1 MNRNSQKTREKILK
15 TATKLF
21 LQKGVDQVGVR
32 EIAAK
37 AGINLSLMNYYFQTK
52 ENLFETI
59 FDSLVM
65 DKAIKLRSILE
76 SDLPIE
82 KKIRDYTNTY
92 IDMLIGNPLL
102 VSFVVSSLHRSPEQL
117 KSMNAVVALYNSEV
131 FCKHLISEAEAGR
144 IRRVDPEQLYISMLP
159 TSLRKK
165 DSDMKI
171 DKTTYEYRKER
182 PIGMTADHT
191 SRPDKVLFFADL
203 HFLFLETT
211 TKMAHYL
218 LPNTQVNA
226 SQKSKSH
233 FSLRTKRV
241 NL

>member
-144 IRRVDPEQLYISMLP
+144 IRRVDPEQLYISMI
-159 TSLRKK
+159 SL
-165 DSDMKI
+165 I
-171 DKTTYEYRKER
+171 LFPFAIKE
-182 PIGMTADHT
+182 
-191 SRPDKVLFFADL
+191 L
-203 HFLFLETT
+203 
-211 TKMAHYL
+211 
-218 LPNTQVNA
+218 
-226 SQKSKSH
+226 
-233 FSLRTKRV
+233 
-241 NL
+241 

>member
-76 SDLPIE
+76 SDLSIE

-144 IRRVDPEQLYISMLP
+144 IRRVDPEQLYISMI
-159 TSLRKK
+159 SLILFPFAIKELICDRNQFSKEEFQAFIEERK
-165 DSDMKI
+165 SIIPEML
-171 DKTTYEYRKER
+171 
-182 PIGMTADHT
+182 IGLL
-191 SRPDKVLFFADL
+191 KV
-203 HFLFLETT
+203 
-211 TKMAHYL
+211 
-218 LPNTQVNA
+218 
-226 SQKSKSH
+226 
-233 FSLRTKRV
+233 
-241 NL
+241 

>member
-1 MNRNSQKTREKILK
+1 MQRINIFEEKNMNRNSQKTREKILK

-144 IRRVDPEQLYISMLP
+144 IRRVDPEQLYISMI
-159 TSLRKK
+159 SLILFPFAIKELICDRNQFSKEEFQAFIEERK
-165 DSDMKI
+165 SIIPEML
-171 DKTTYEYRKER
+171 
-182 PIGMTADHT
+182 IGLL
-191 SRPDKVLFFADL
+191 KV
-203 HFLFLETT
+203 
-211 TKMAHYL
+211 
-218 LPNTQVNA
+218 
-226 SQKSKSH
+226 
-233 FSLRTKRV
+233 
-241 NL
+241 

>member
-1 MNRNSQKTREKILK
+1 MELLMQRINIFEEKNMNRNSQKTREKILK

-76 SDLPIE
+76 SDLSIE

-117 KSMNAVVALYNSEV
+117 KSMNAVVALHNSEV

-144 IRRVDPEQLYISMLP
+144 IRRVDPEQLYISMI
-159 TSLRKK
+159 SLILFPFAIKELICDKNQFSKEEFQAFIAERK
-165 DSDMKI
+165 SIIPEML
-171 DKTTYEYRKER
+171 
-182 PIGMTADHT
+182 IGLL
-191 SRPDKVLFFADL
+191 KV
-203 HFLFLETT
+203 
-211 TKMAHYL
+211 
-218 LPNTQVNA
+218 
-226 SQKSKSH
+226 
-233 FSLRTKRV
+233 
-241 NL
+241 

>member
-65 DKAIKLRSILE
+65 DKAVKLRSILE

-131 FCKHLISEAEAGR
+131 FCKHLISEADAGR
-144 IRRVDPEQLYISMLP
+144 IRRIDPEQLYISMI
-159 TSLRKK
+159 SLILFPFAIKELICDRNQFSKEEFQAFIEERK
-165 DSDMKI
+165 SIIPEML
-171 DKTTYEYRKER
+171 
-182 PIGMTADHT
+182 IGLL
-191 SRPDKVLFFADL
+191 KV
-203 HFLFLETT
+203 
-211 TKMAHYL
+211 
-218 LPNTQVNA
+218 
-226 SQKSKSH
+226 
-233 FSLRTKRV
+233 
-241 NL
+241 

>member
-65 DKAIKLRSILE
+65 DKAVKLRSILE

-131 FCKHLISEAEAGR
+131 FCKHLISEADAGR
-144 IRRVDPEQLYISMLP
+144 IRRIDPEQLYISMI
-159 TSLRKK
+159 SLILFPFAIKELICDRNQFSKEEFQAFIEERK
-165 DSDMKI
+165 SIIPEML
-171 DKTTYEYRKER
+171 
-182 PIGMTADHT
+182 IG
-191 SRPDKVLFFADL
+191 
-203 HFLFLETT
+203 
-211 TKMAHYL
+211 L
-218 LPNTQVNA
+218 LKA
-226 SQKSKSH
+226 
-233 FSLRTKRV
+233 
-241 NL
+241 

>member
-1 MNRNSQKTREKILK
+1 MELLMQRINIFEEKNMNRNSQKTREKILK

-144 IRRVDPEQLYISMLP
+144 IRRVDPEQLYISMI
-159 TSLRKK
+159 SLILFPFAIKEFICDRNQFSKEEFQAFIEERK
-165 DSDMKI
+165 SIIPEML
-171 DKTTYEYRKER
+171 
-182 PIGMTADHT
+182 IGLL
-191 SRPDKVLFFADL
+191 KV
-203 HFLFLETT
+203 
-211 TKMAHYL
+211 
-218 LPNTQVNA
+218 
-226 SQKSKSH
+226 
-233 FSLRTKRV
+233 
-241 NL
+241 

>member
-1 MNRNSQKTREKILK
+1 MELLMQRINIFEEKNMNRNSQKTREKILK

-102 VSFVVSSLHRSPEQL
+102 VSFVVSSLHHSPEQL

-144 IRRVDPEQLYISMLP
+144 IRRVDPEQLYISMI
-159 TSLRKK
+159 SLILFPFAIKELICDRNQFSKEEFQAFIEERK
-165 DSDMKI
+165 SIIPEML
-171 DKTTYEYRKER
+171 
-182 PIGMTADHT
+182 IGLL
-191 SRPDKVLFFADL
+191 KV
-203 HFLFLETT
+203 
-211 TKMAHYL
+211 
-218 LPNTQVNA
+218 
-226 SQKSKSH
+226 
-233 FSLRTKRV
+233 
-241 NL
+241 

>member
-1 MNRNSQKTREKILK
+1 MQRINIFEEKNMNRNSQKTREKILK

-131 FCKHLISEAEAGR
+131 FCKHLISEADAGR
-144 IRRVDPEQLYISMLP
+144 IRRIDPEQLYISMI
-159 TSLRKK
+159 SLILFPFAIKELICDRNQFSKEEFQAFIEERK
-165 DSDMKI
+165 SIIPEML
-171 DKTTYEYRKER
+171 
-182 PIGMTADHT
+182 IG
-191 SRPDKVLFFADL
+191 
-203 HFLFLETT
+203 
-211 TKMAHYL
+211 L
-218 LPNTQVNA
+218 LKA
-226 SQKSKSH
+226 
-233 FSLRTKRV
+233 
-241 NL
+241 

>member
-1 MNRNSQKTREKILK
+1 MQRINIFEEKNMNRNSQKTREKILK

-65 DKAIKLRSILE
+65 DKAVKLRSILE

-131 FCKHLISEAEAGR
+131 FCKHLISEADAGR
-144 IRRVDPEQLYISMLP
+144 IRRIDPEQLYISMI
-159 TSLRKK
+159 SLILFPFAIKELICDRNQFSKEEFQAFIEERK
-165 DSDMKI
+165 SIIPEML
-171 DKTTYEYRKER
+171 
-182 PIGMTADHT
+182 IG
-191 SRPDKVLFFADL
+191 
-203 HFLFLETT
+203 
-211 TKMAHYL
+211 L
-218 LPNTQVNA
+218 LKA
-226 SQKSKSH
+226 
-233 FSLRTKRV
+233 
-241 NL
+241 

>member
-144 IRRVDPEQLYISMLP
+144 IRRVDPEQLYISMI
-159 TSLRKK
+159 SLILFPFAIKELICDRNQFSKEEFQAFIEERK
-165 DSDMKI
+165 SIIPEML
-171 DKTTYEYRKER
+171 
-182 PIGMTADHT
+182 IG
-191 SRPDKVLFFADL
+191 
-203 HFLFLETT
+203 
-211 TKMAHYL
+211 L
-218 LPNTQVNA
+218 LKA
-226 SQKSKSH
+226 
-233 FSLRTKRV
+233 
-241 NL
+241 

>member
-1 MNRNSQKTREKILK
+1 VQRINIFEEKNMNRNSQKTREKILK

-65 DKAIKLRSILE
+65 DKAVKLRSILE

-131 FCKHLISEAEAGR
+131 FCKHLISEADAGR
-144 IRRVDPEQLYISMLP
+144 IRRIDPEQLYISMI
-159 TSLRKK
+159 SLILFPFAIKELICDRNQFSKEEFQAFIEERK
-165 DSDMKI
+165 SIIPEML
-171 DKTTYEYRKER
+171 
-182 PIGMTADHT
+182 IG
-191 SRPDKVLFFADL
+191 
-203 HFLFLETT
+203 
-211 TKMAHYL
+211 L
-218 LPNTQVNA
+218 LKA
-226 SQKSKSH
+226 
-233 FSLRTKRV
+233 
-241 NL
+241 

>member
-1 MNRNSQKTREKILK
+1 MELLMQRINIFEEKNMNRNSQKTREKILK

-144 IRRVDPEQLYISMLP
+144 IRRVDPEQLYISMI
-159 TSLRKK
+159 SLILFPFAIKELICDRNQFSKEEFQAFIEERK
-165 DSDMKI
+165 SIIPEML
-171 DKTTYEYRKER
+171 
-182 PIGMTADHT
+182 IGLL
-191 SRPDKVLFFADL
+191 KV
-203 HFLFLETT
+203 
-211 TKMAHYL
+211 
-218 LPNTQVNA
+218 
-226 SQKSKSH
+226 
-233 FSLRTKRV
+233 
-241 NL
+241 

>member
-1 MNRNSQKTREKILK
+1 MELLMQRINIFEEKNMNRNSQKTREKILK

-144 IRRVDPEQLYISMLP
+144 IRRVDPEQLYISMI
-159 TSLRKK
+159 SLILFPFAIKELICDRYQFSKEEFQAFIEERK
-165 DSDMKI
+165 SIIPEML
-171 DKTTYEYRKER
+171 
-182 PIGMTADHT
+182 IGLL
-191 SRPDKVLFFADL
+191 KV
-203 HFLFLETT
+203 
-211 TKMAHYL
+211 
-218 LPNTQVNA
+218 
-226 SQKSKSH
+226 
-233 FSLRTKRV
+233 
-241 NL
+241 

>member
-144 IRRVDPEQLYISMLP
+144 IRRVDPEQLYISMI
-159 TSLRKK
+159 SLILFPFAIKELICDRNQFSKEEFQAFIEERK
-165 DSDMKI
+165 SIIPEML
-171 DKTTYEYRKER
+171 
-182 PIGMTADHT
+182 IGLL
-191 SRPDKVLFFADL
+191 KV
-203 HFLFLETT
+203 
-211 TKMAHYL
+211 
-218 LPNTQVNA
+218 
-226 SQKSKSH
+226 
-233 FSLRTKRV
+233 
-241 NL
+241 

>member
-1 MNRNSQKTREKILK
+1 MELLMQRINIFEEKNMNRNSQKTREKILK

-65 DKAIKLRSILE
+65 DKAVKLRSILE

-131 FCKHLISEAEAGR
+131 FCKHLISEADAGR
-144 IRRVDPEQLYISMLP
+144 IRRIDPEQLYISMI
-159 TSLRKK
+159 SLILFPFAIKELICDRNQFSKEEFQAFIEERK
-165 DSDMKI
+165 SIIPEML
-171 DKTTYEYRKER
+171 
-182 PIGMTADHT
+182 IGLL
-191 SRPDKVLFFADL
+191 KV
-203 HFLFLETT
+203 
-211 TKMAHYL
+211 
-218 LPNTQVNA
+218 
-226 SQKSKSH
+226 
-233 FSLRTKRV
+233 
-241 NL
+241 